1 MRLVASI
8 SVSLLC
14 VKERKTQILCP
25 LAPCVNV
32 YPSNLPGTMCERGLG
47 EGQMVL
53 SHLSAVLSV
62 FFQLII
68 LWERQ
73 EVMYS
78 IWQKDWHN

>member
-32 YPSNLPGTMCERGLG
+32 YPSNLPGTMCERGPRRGSNGLITLKCG
-47 EGQMVL
+47 VKCVLPADYSMGKTRSDVQYMAEGL
-53 SHLSAVLSV
+53 A
-62 FFQLII
+62 
-68 LWERQ
+68 
-73 EVMYS
+73 
-78 IWQKDWHN
+78 